1 MAKKYLDFDLRVW
14 RGSEGYCA
22 SASSPGFGGTGP
34 VSIASPVHRD
44 ELEELLTPGGVIR
57 RDIEMAAGGQTPR
70 RMLDLGRR
78 LFAAVF
84 RDGIRAFWATCRE
97 RARQSGRA
105 LRLRLILQDAELWNW
120 PWEIFA
126 DPDGDLLVTSPDISV
141 VRYLEV
147 PRRVPTVKI
156 KPPIRVLIAMSDPRG
171 VPRLDHEREL
181 AILKSLLTTRKRH
194 QRWEVEELKQATLS
208 ELEQAIE
215 KPFHIL
221 HFIGHGALDR
231 ETWEGILLFER
242 EGRRPD
248 RVSGGDLARIVS
260 ERSSIAL
267 VVLNACEGGRAP
279 RDDPFAGVAQS
290 LIRGGIPAVVAMQF
304 KVADEAS
311 IAFSRALYKSLAKGA
326 SLDEAVHKG
335 RRALIAARLSFECAN
350 PVLYMRAADG
360 RIFRF
365 PRWWIR
371 WLVLTASL
379 LLIAA
384 LGYVSRHHIRA
395 WLFPA
400 PPSVASDSGCPS
412 PPGLDMPFARISP
425 GSFSMGFGR
434 GPVEERPAH
443 EVEITHPYCI
453 GRFEVTQRQWRK
465 VMGKNPSRHHGDF
478 LPVEGVSWIDVQQFL
493 SRLNQLD
500 PAGDYRLPTEA
511 EWELA
516 AVAGGGSVDPEK
528 ISRYGN
534 CLGWWHDGFVKTARI
549 GLFEPDSR
557 GIFDLYGNVAEWV
570 SDWYG
575 PYPAGKMT
583 DPLGPLT
590 GTGRV
595 RRGGSF
601 NNSAANCTATHRAS
615 SKPGRRAEDTGFRV
629 VREVLNVL
637 GISLITTCV

>member
-1 MAKKYLDFDLRVW
+1 MAKRYLDFDLRVW
-14 RGSEGYCA
+14 RSPEGYCA
-22 SASSPGFGGTGP
+22 SASSPGLGGTGTVRIP
-34 VSIASPVHRD
+34 PPVHQD
-44 ELEELLTPGGVIR
+44 ELEDLFTQGGVTQ

-97 RARQSGRA
+97 QARQSRRVI
-105 LRLRLILQDAELWNW
+105 RLRLILPDAELWSW
-120 PWEIFA
+120 PWEILA
-126 DPDGDLLVTSPDISV
+126 DPDGDLLVASPDISV

-147 PRRVPTVKI
+147 PRQVPTVKV
-156 KPPIRVLIAMSDPRG
+156 KPPIRALIATSGPRWL
-171 VPRLDHEREL
+171 PRLDYEREL
-181 AILKSLLTTRKRH
+181 AILKSLLTTRKRRR
-194 QRWEVEELKQATLS
+194 RWEVEELKPATLS
-208 ELEQAIE
+208 EFEQAIE
-215 KPFHIL
+215 TRFHIL

-231 ETWEGILLFER
+231 ATREGVLLFER
-242 EGRRPD
+242 EDKRPD
-248 RVSGGDLARIVS
+248 RVSGGDLARIIS

-279 RDDPFAGVAQS
+279 LDDPFAGVAQS

-311 IAFSRALYKSLAKGA
+311 IVFSRALYKSLAKGA
-326 SLDEAVHKG
+326 SLDEAVYRG
-335 RRALIAARLSFECAN
+335 RRALIAARLGSECVN
-350 PVLYMRAADG
+350 PVLYMRATDG
-360 RIFRF
+360 RIFQL

-371 WLVLTASL
+371 WSVLGASI

-384 LGYVSRHHIRA
+384 LGYVFRNHIRV
-395 WLFPA
+395 WLSPTPPA
-400 PPSVASDSGCPS
+400 VVSDSGCPS
-412 PPGLDMPFARISP
+412 PPGLDMPFARISL

-434 GPVEERPAH
+434 GPAEERPAH

-465 VMGKNPSRHHGDF
+465 IMGENPSHHRGDF
-478 LPVEGVSWIDVQQFL
+478 LPVDGVSWMDVQQFL
-493 SRLNQLD
+493 SRLNHLD
-500 PAGDYRLPTEA
+500 PAGHYRLPTEA
-511 EWELA
+511 EWEWA

-534 CLGWWHDGFVKTARI
+534 CFGRWRDGFSKTARI

-575 PYPAGKMT
+575 TYPAGKMT
-583 DPLGPLT
+583 DPLGPII
-590 GTGRV
+590 GMERV

-601 NNSAANCTATHRAS
+601 NNSAENCTASHRSS

-629 VREVLNVL
+629 ASGVSR
-637 GISLITTCV
+637 